1 MPDKDKIEL
10 TIDLETDHLD
20 WLSEIIQDYDLAN
33 ESKAIR
39 ILLDYAI
46 QDVES
51 DLIFSDDNSRCR
63 FCG

>member
-20 WLSEIIQDYDLAN
+20 WLSEIIQDYDLPN

-46 QDVES
+46 QDTDKDE
-51 DLIFSDDNSRCR
+51 IFSPDNIRCR
-63 FCG
+63 HC